1 LKEENVK
8 SSNGRRKYEEIN
20 CEKSIEKLGGG

>member
-20 CEKSIEKLGGG
+20 CEKSIELRGG